1 MSQHTKA
8 HTLPSRTSRH
18 TSQNSAKNVLFPT
31 QKEIQFFFSFP
42 LEKIKTPDTQTDT
55 TKTVK
60 LNKDNGLQPRWT
72 RTPAP
77 NSTYKKLAV
86 QWLNEVQFFNQTFVQ
101 VDSFVLRNRQLLIA
115 ANRQAVKKLKT
126 FKISTLNFILQA
138 HISI

>member
-1 MSQHTKA
+1 MILDISYSQRTKA

-18 TSQNSAKNVLFPT
+18 TSQNLAKSVLFPT

-115 ANRQAVKKLKT
+115 AKRYRQGLGLAC
-126 FKISTLNFILQA
+126 S
-138 HISI
+138 